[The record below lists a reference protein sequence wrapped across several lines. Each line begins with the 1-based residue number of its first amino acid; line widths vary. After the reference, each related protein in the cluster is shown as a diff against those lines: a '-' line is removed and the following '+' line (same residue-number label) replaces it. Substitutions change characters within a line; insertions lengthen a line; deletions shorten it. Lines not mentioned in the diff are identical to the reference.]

1 MYVDDKEKEVL
12 SRWLSKEFEIKALGR
27 LKYSLGIEVAH
38 SRQGIFISL
47 QKYVTDLLE
56 ETSKT
61 TSKLASTLID
71 PNLKLGKAKEDAA
84 IDREMM

>member
-38 SRQGIFISL
+38 SRQEIFIS
-47 QKYVTDLLE
+47 
-56 ETSKT
+56 
-61 TSKLASTLID
+61 
-71 PNLKLGKAKEDAA
+71 
-84 IDREMM
+84 